1 MQHLRMPSPPDEI
14 ERAVEQTCKQSEG
27 TPEELPL
34 HALPI
39 PLAQR
44 ERVARLACGAR
55 ADAVHEHEQARKAR
69 GGNSH

>member
-14 ERAVEQTCKQSEG
+14 ERAVEQTCRQRDG

-39 PLAQR
+39 PLASR

-55 ADAVHEHEQARKAR
+55 GIAVPEDESALNALRR
-69 GGNSH
+69 SLT